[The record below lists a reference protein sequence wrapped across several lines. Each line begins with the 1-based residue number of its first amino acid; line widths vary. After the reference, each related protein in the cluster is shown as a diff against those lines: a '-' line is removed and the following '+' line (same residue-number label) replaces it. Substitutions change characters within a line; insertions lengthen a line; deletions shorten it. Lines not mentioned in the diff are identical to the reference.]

1 MKFKKIYHALSADPK
16 NKWVPSWHETVH
28 IEEQFAEEQNQQ
40 FDITGVKYELDETA
54 ESEAEAEA
62 AASAPEINSPEPKK

>member
-1 MKFKKIYHALSADPK
+1 MKFKKIYHALSADPQ
-16 NKWVPSWHETVH
+16 NKWVPSWHETVD

-54 ESEAEAEA
+54 EAEAEAEA
-62 AASAPEINSPEPKK
+62 SVPETNSPEPKK